1 MPKTRPSTPDLPELT
16 TFPGRLKYARERC
29 NMTRRKL
36 SELTGID
43 APRITRLEQGTRV
56 QGMGVATTIRLA
68 RALNVSLSWLVLDE
82 GEIGPVILRDP
93 GDGRRKSS
101 RESQVVVPTLRNP
114 VGDGRRKPR
123 RK

>member
-1 MPKTRPSTPDLPELT
+1 
-16 TFPGRLKYARERC
+16 
-29 NMTRRKL
+29 MTRRKL
-36 SELTGID
+36 ADITGID
-43 APRITRLEQGTRV
+43 APRITRLEQGLRV

-93 GDGRRKSS
+93 GDGRRKS
-101 RESQVVVPTLRNP
+101 T
-114 VGDGRRKPR
+114 GADGRAVSETVRDTGRATRGKPR